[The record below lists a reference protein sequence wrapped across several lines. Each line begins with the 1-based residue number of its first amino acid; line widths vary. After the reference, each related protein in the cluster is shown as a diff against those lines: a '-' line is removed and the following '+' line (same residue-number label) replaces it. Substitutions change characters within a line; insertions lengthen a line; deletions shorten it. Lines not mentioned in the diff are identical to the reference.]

1 MLDTFGYMIIADYWI
16 YLLDSL
22 NNWILKGILYM
33 GALKD
38 LGLLVNSATRS
49 CLLDGFFPVVLG
61 DSAAEM
67 EAA

>member
-1 MLDTFGYMIIADYWI
+1 MTTYVGYMIIADWI

-49 CLLDGFFPVVLG
+49 SCWTAFFPVVLG